1 MCSDKEGTG
10 EEHQNPEKL
19 KDSCSHG
26 LPGQRGWCP
35 ELAPLIA
42 TGTIGAEVTEGS
54 GHLTVRSQVGAT
66 MQWAQAGAAGR
77 AQLQRAEEVNRIA
90 HPQVFP
96 IHEDG

>member
-42 TGTIGAEVTEGS
+42 TGTIGAEVTEGRWTPDRQKPGGS
-54 GHLTVRSQVGAT
+54 NDAMGTGWCSRKGS
-66 MQWAQAGAAGR
+66 AA
-77 AQLQRAEEVNRIA
+77 ES
-90 HPQVFP
+90 
-96 IHEDG
+96 